1 MVLLNSWVLMVFS
14 AFFSLL
20 AAVMANC
27 SLSFWFCWE
36 LGHVSMV
43 SVSLDLCLDWIAA
56 LFMSVIMMISGC
68 VGFFMSVYMGSE
80 DTEKQFNLTLYSF
93 VSSMLVLVWASS
105 MPVVLLGWDWL
116 GVTSFLLVMY
126 YEGKKSFDAAMITA
140 LTNRIGDALLI
151 CSTAGM
157 CMASDLS
164 WDMKPYC
171 WSFIFIVGCITKS
184 AQVPF
189 SSWLPAAMMA
199 PTPVSSLVHSSTLV
213 TAGIYLLIR
222 SSTFWLS
229 SNAACS
235 LLMGVGIITT
245 TIAGVSAVMES
256 DVKKVV
262 ALSTLSQLGIM
273 AFSLGLGEVELAF
286 MHLVCHAF
294 FKAGMFLS
302 VGSMISH
309 NAGNQFFSSF
319 GMSVA
324 SLSPSAVFGLFM
336 GSISLMGIPG
346 TAGYASKESIVASGY
361 SSNSWFMGGL
371 MYLGIGL
378 TALYSVRVLVGVT
391 SLAKHGIRDF
401 LGARETL
408 TLSAPGVFLVF
419 MGLIGGEFVLL
430 SSSGGFFFEV
440 LSSSEAWFCPYLL
453 VVGGVVAGTVL
464 QLILTKFYEL
474 QPKWIYGMIFL
485 DLSSRSLVS
494 EKGSTSF
501 SGVSSDGENVAEVS
515 IPVSTLEVGLEY
527 LSDFH
532 NVIQRGSVTS
542 GVGASLGLGTVYVVF

>member
-1 MVLLNSWVLMVFS
+1 M
-14 AFFSLL
+14 L

-27 SLSFWFCWE
+27 GLSFWFCWE
-36 LGHVSMV
+36 LGHVSMI
-43 SVSLDLCLDWIAA
+43 SVSLDFCMDWIAA
-56 LFMSVIMMISGC
+56 LFMGVIMMISGC
-68 VGFFMSVYMGSE
+68 VGFFMSAYMGPE
-80 DTEKQFNLTLYSF
+80 DTLKQFNLTLYSF
-93 VSSMLVLVWASS
+93 VSSMLILVVASS

-126 YEGKKSFDAAMITA
+126 YESKKSFDAAMITA
-140 LTNRIGDALLI
+140 LTNRVGDALLI

-164 WDMKPYC
+164 LDMKPYC
-171 WSFIFIVGCITKS
+171 WSSIFIIGCITKS

-213 TAGIYLLIR
+213 TAGVYLLIR
-222 SSTFWLS
+222 SSTFW
-229 SNAACS
+229 SNSDMACS

-245 TIAGVSAVMES
+245 TIAGVSAVMET

-273 AFSLGLGEVELAF
+273 AFSLGLGEIELAF

-309 NAGNQFFSSF
+309 NAGNQLFNSF
-319 GMSVA
+319 GLTGV

-371 MYLGIGL
+371 MYVGIGL
-378 TALYSVRVLVGVT
+378 TALYSIRVLVGVT
-391 SLAKHGIRDF
+391 GLAKHGIRDF
-401 LGARETL
+401 LGSRETVM
-408 TLSAPGVFLVF
+408 LSVPGVFLVF

-430 SSSGGFFFEV
+430 SSSGAFFFEA
-440 LSSSEAWFCPYLL
+440 LSSSEAWFCPYLM
-453 VVGGVVAGTVL
+453 VMIGVIVGSSL
-464 QLILTKFYEL
+464 QLFLSAFYEL
-474 QPKWIYGMIFL
+474 KSKWIYGMVYL
-485 DLSSRSLVS
+485 DLTSRSLVS
-494 EKGSTSF
+494 EKSSVSF
-501 SGVSSDGENVAEVS
+501 SEVSGDGENVAEVS

-527 LSDFH
+527 LSDVH
-532 NVIQRGSVTS
+532 NVVQRASMTAGVSASV
-542 GVGASLGLGTVYVVF
+542 GLAGAYTLL